1 MRVFLDFFL
10 KTFAFLSS
18 IFLFFFLILTIFS
31 WINEENLI
39 LNQNLKFIEGD
50 KDSKNTILKIKLK
63 GPILLESSYQS
74 EFNLIGIPSAIYVN
88 ELEKIFD
95 NLIFDEIK
103 GMVISIDSPGGTVS
117 ATYKFYNILEKLKKK
132 YNLKIYF
139 YSNEILTSGAYW
151 TALAGD
157 KIYTNYGTIIGSIGV
172 RGPDWIYY
180 NKPIAISNS
189 IFDKS
194 VETID
199 GIKKYRMI
207 AGKSKDIYDSFR
219 KPTDKEISALQEIL
233 DEVYLDFVNLVSKKR
248 KIENDFIENEI
259 GALIYNAKKAKKI
272 FLIDDIKE
280 LKDVYKLMIRDLNL
294 ENYKILKLTNQKS
307 LYENFIK
314 TSYYLAGNS
323 LEKDINIICKEI
335 DNFHNIFL
343 IFLNNR
349 IRIIWINCNI
359 CRFFYTLINSCSCYS
374 LFFILC
380 TTFVI
385 FY

>member
-343 IFLNNR
+343 INNFY
-349 IRIIWINCNI
+349 INKC
-359 CRFFYTLINSCSCYS
+359 
-374 LFFILC
+374 
-380 TTFVI
+380 
-385 FY
+385 